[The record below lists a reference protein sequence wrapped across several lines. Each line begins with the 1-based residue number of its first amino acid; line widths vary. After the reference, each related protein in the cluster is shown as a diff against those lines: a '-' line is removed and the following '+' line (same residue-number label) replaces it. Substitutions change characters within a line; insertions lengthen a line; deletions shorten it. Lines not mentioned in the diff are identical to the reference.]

1 MADRLRLGFLANHH
15 ILTKKL
21 DTDSLLPD
29 LISSGLI
36 SFEERELISHE
47 ATGSLKTDRLLT
59 ILHRR
64 GTVNPDIFSQLFEL
78 LSNESVTAGQLLD
91 DVLKQ
96 IKADSCNDGVVAR
109 FAYSSGVLKVG
120 DSVSLRNSENDIINA
135 LTVSEVL
142 PQLVSY
148 GIVNLSENDLIRLV
162 VPLVA
167 DIFVSNNLIL
177 YIVSINNV
185 NSITIIYALALLCNM
200 LSWDELISVALL
212 FLCTFHNFPFGCTIS
227 KRKIAVMPM
236 IFLSCLDQS
245 LCKGIKQRSC

>member
-15 ILTKKL
+15 VLTKKL

-64 GTVNPDIFSQLFEL
+64 GTVNPGIFSKLFDL
-78 LSNESVTAGQLLD
+78 LSDESVTAGQLLD
-91 DVLKQ
+91 YILKQ
-96 IKADSCNDGVVAR
+96 IKADSCNDEVIAR
-109 FAYSSGVLKVG
+109 FAYSSGALKVG
-120 DSVSLRNSENDIINA
+120 DSVSLRNFEDDIISA

-162 VPLVA
+162 A
-167 DIFVSNNLIL
+167 
-177 YIVSINNV
+177 
-185 NSITIIYALALLCNM
+185 
-200 LSWDELISVALL
+200 
-212 FLCTFHNFPFGCTIS
+212 CTIT
-227 KRKIAVMPM
+227 
-236 IFLSCLDQS
+236 
-245 LCKGIKQRSC
+245 

>member
-64 GTVNPDIFSQLFEL
+64 GTVNPAIFSRLFDL
-78 LSNESVTAGQLLD
+78 LSDESVTAGQLLD
-91 DVLKQ
+91 DVLEK
-96 IKADSCNDGVVAR
+96 IKADSRNDEVIAR
-109 FAYSSGVLKVG
+109 FAYSSGALKVG
-120 DSVSLRNSENDIINA
+120 DSVSLRNFEDDIMNA

-148 GIVNLSENDLIRLV
+148 GIVNLSENDLIR
-162 VPLVA
+162 
-167 DIFVSNNLIL
+167 
-177 YIVSINNV
+177 
-185 NSITIIYALALLCNM
+185 
-200 LSWDELISVALL
+200 
-212 FLCTFHNFPFGCTIS
+212 
-227 KRKIAVMPM
+227 
-236 IFLSCLDQS
+236 
-245 LCKGIKQRSC
+245 